1 MNRATERLL
10 SCLIFFTLLLTV
22 GVLGFIR
29 QNETGLLAAGE
40 LQKIS
45 FSGTFQIDGG
55 QEQPLT
61 ENSLLHLKGHHTVLL
76 RGHFDGEIPV
86 NQQLMLRIDNL
97 RVRISVNGFHIYS
110 FGEERDPVSHSAGN
124 VWASLVSPGISP
136 EDTVEMELYNVYTT
150 HGNTTFSELLG
161 NLYAGYQSI
170 LMSVQLNSHLGFL
183 FVALLVLSLGLICL
197 VITGF
202 LIRGGIRIPALL
214 AFSLLCIFGGIWFSI
229 DFSIQSFLV
238 PYPVFSNTL
247 DMISLLLMAAL
258 LFSYFSLLLKNSLR
272 RVLQAEAALC
282 CGLIILASIT
292 QLSGTADFYDYTL
305 VTLILLLFSS
315 LTFLTA
321 SLREW
326 FSQRS
331 EDNGNLL
338 LSAAILFLGAFGDG
352 VCYYWGFLSHIFWI
366 KITFLLFLVLQLSR
380 MVRNYREIYHQ
391 STEAAVYQE
400 LAYRDAMTGVRNKTA
415 YLEFMEKLDRELNAA
430 YGIIVCDLNNLKYVN
445 DTYGHEEGN
454 QLIIGAC
461 RAVCRVFKQSPVFR
475 IGGDEF
481 AVITSGQ
488 DYRDYPELERLLE
501 QEIGRYN
508 ETSLNGIR
516 LGLAHGYAVYE
527 PGQDRSYTDVFARA
541 DAAMYRNKALSKR
554 GGTSADPFSG
564 QITL

>member
-10 SCLIFFTLLLTV
+10 SCLIFFTLLLTA
-22 GVLGFIR
+22 GILGFIR
-29 QNETGLLAAGE
+29 QNEAGLPAAGE

-61 ENSLLHLKGHHTVLL
+61 ESSLLHLKGHHTVFL

-97 RVRISVNGFHIYS
+97 QVRISINGFHIYS

-124 VWASLVSPGISP
+124 VWESLVSPGISP

-150 HGNTTFSELLG
+150 HGNAAFSELLG
-161 NLYAGYQSI
+161 NLYAGYQSS
-170 LMSVQLNSHLGFL
+170 LMSLQLSSHMGF
-183 FVALLVLSLGLICL
+183 FFASLLVLSIGLVCL
-197 VITGF
+197 IIAGF
-202 LIRGGIRIPALL
+202 LIRGGLHIPALL
-214 AFSLLCIFGGIWFSI
+214 AFSFLCIFGGIWFSI

-238 PYPVFSNTL
+238 PYPAFSNAL
-247 DMISLLLMAAL
+247 DIISLMLMAAFL
-258 LFSYFSLLLKNSLR
+258 IFYFSLLLKNNLR
-272 RVLQAEAALC
+272 RVLQTEAALC
-282 CGLIILASIT
+282 CGFLIFSSIT
-292 QLSGTADFYDYTL
+292 QVSGIADFYDYDSVAL
-305 VTLILLLFSS
+305 VLLLSS
-315 LTFLTA
+315 ALTILA
-321 SLREW
+321 AALREW
-326 FSQRS
+326 LSQRTKDS
-331 EDNGNLL
+331 ENLL
-338 LSAAILFLGAFGDG
+338 LSAAVLCLGAFGDG
-352 VCYYWGFLSHIFWI
+352 ICYCWGLLAHIFWI

-415 YLEFMEKLDRELNAA
+415 YLEFMEKLNRDSSSA

-445 DTYGHEEGN
+445 DTFGHEEGN

-461 RAVCRVFKQSPVFR
+461 RAICSVFKQSPVFR

-481 AVITSGQ
+481 AVITSGP
-488 DYRDYPELERLLE
+488 DYRNYPDLERSLD
-501 QEIGRYN
+501 QEIRRYN
-508 ETSLNGIR
+508 EANHSGIR

-527 PGQDRSYTDVFARA
+527 PGRDRSYTDVFARA
-541 DAAMYRNKALSKR
+541 DAAMYRNKSLSKR
-554 GGTSADPFSG
+554 SGISADSFSG